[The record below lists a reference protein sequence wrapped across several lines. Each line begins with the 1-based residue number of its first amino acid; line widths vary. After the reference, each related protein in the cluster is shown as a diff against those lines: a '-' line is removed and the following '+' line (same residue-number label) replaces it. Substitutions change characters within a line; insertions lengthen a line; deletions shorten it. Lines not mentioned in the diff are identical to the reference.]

1 MSQEQIITTQN
12 KINELTQELQKLEQ
26 ELIHL
31 QALPENNKFS
41 DMKVAERAIEA
52 KLEVEAEMDCE
63 GKYNC
68 GNPQYTQEFYV
79 NDVLYIGILDVE
91 YNRHDKTYYYVEES
105 TFTVKKLGE
114 TNDV

>member
-12 KINELTQELQKLEQ
+12 TINKLTQELQKLEQ
-26 ELIHL
+26 ELVRL

-41 DMKVAERAIEA
+41 CMKVAELAIYS

-68 GNPQYTQEFYV
+68 GSPQYTQEFYV
-79 NDVLYIGILDVE
+79 NDQLYIGVLDVE
-91 YNRHDKTYYYVEES
+91 YNRHDKTYYSYYYVEES
-105 TFTVKKLGE
+105 TFTVKKLE
-114 TNDV
+114 E

>member
-1 MSQEQIITTQN
+1 MSQAKIIAKQN
-12 KINELTQELQKLEQ
+12 EINDLRNKLRSAEIELYVLESSPDN
-26 ELIHL
+26 HR
-31 QALPENNKFS
+31 FD
-41 DMKVAERAIEA
+41 DMEVAERKIEA

-79 NDVLYIGILDVE
+79 NDILYVGILDVE

-105 TFTVKKLGE
+105 TFTVKKVE
-114 TNDV
+114 E